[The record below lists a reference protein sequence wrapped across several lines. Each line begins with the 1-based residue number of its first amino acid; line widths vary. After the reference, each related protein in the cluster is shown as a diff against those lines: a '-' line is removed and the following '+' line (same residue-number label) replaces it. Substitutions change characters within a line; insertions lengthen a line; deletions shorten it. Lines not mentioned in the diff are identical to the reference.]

1 MADDENLLDWHD
13 GIDDIDGID
22 GIDAT
27 DDGLDGALRVTDAP
41 GSERSA
47 RLWRAFLR
55 HRRPVLSGALVV
67 AVLALLGVTFA
78 REGAFAPGPALI
90 SAAGV
95 ARATQVSASSP
106 YATLGPAPNGTLIAY
121 HLTTP
126 GVGMMQPAVDANG
139 DLWFGEM
146 RTNRLTR
153 VNHMTGQVT
162 SWTPPSGRNNITKVV
177 IDRAGSVWF
186 VEQLANYIASF
197 DPRTQGF
204 VVYPLSS
211 SDGGALLPQ
220 DLAFDSHGA
229 LWFTTLGAGD
239 GGAIGRLDPSNGAIQ
254 YWPTRDPNARWKVR
268 PFSLA
273 LTPSGEVWFGLL
285 AGGAVGRLDPATGET
300 SYYPLANP
308 RATVFSMA
316 VDARNRIYFTELL
329 DGKLGVINAAARTV
343 SERAIPQTFG
353 SPASLYG
360 VVAGPP
366 GVVWFASAGA
376 NALIRYEP
384 RRNLLTFYQL
394 SEPGSAPFG
403 LALDGQ
409 HRLWYTA
416 NGADANFLGLL
427 TV

>member
-1 MADDENLLDWHD
+1 MADDEDLLDWD
-13 GIDDIDGID
+13 DDDINDIEASD
-22 GIDAT
+22 ET
-27 DDGLDGALRVTDAP
+27 DDGLDGGLRVTDAP
-41 GSERSA
+41 GSERSV

-55 HRRPVLSGALVV
+55 HRRPILSGALVIALV
-67 AVLALLGVTFA
+67 ALLGVAFA
-78 REGAFAPGPALI
+78 REGVFAPRPALF
-90 SAAGV
+90 SAVGV
-95 ARATQVSASSP
+95 AHATQVSASSP
-106 YATLGPAPNGTLIAY
+106 YASLGPAPNGTLTAY

-153 VNHMTGQVT
+153 VNHVTGQVT
-162 SWTPPSGRNNITKVV
+162 SWAPPNGRNNITKVV
-177 IDRAGSVWF
+177 IDRAGSIWF
-186 VEQLANYIASF
+186 VEQLANYIANF
-197 DPRTQGF
+197 DPKTQGF
-204 VVYPLSS
+204 AVYPLAGP
-211 SDGGALLPQ
+211 DGGSLLPQ

-239 GGAIGRLDPSNGAIQ
+239 GGAIGRLDPENGAIQ

-300 SYYPLANP
+300 TYYPLANP

-316 VDARNRIYFTELL
+316 ADARNRIYFTELL
-329 DGKLGVINAAARTV
+329 DGKLGVINAETGAV
-343 SERAIPQTFG
+343 SERTIPQTFG

-360 VVAGPP
+360 VVVGPP

-384 RRNLLTFYQL
+384 RRNLLTFYRL
-394 SEPGSAPFG
+394 NSPGSAPFG

-427 TV
+427 TI

>member
-1 MADDENLLDWHD
+1 MADDEDFLDWD
-13 GIDDIDGID
+13 DDDINDIEASD
-22 GIDAT
+22 ET
-27 DDGLDGALRVTDAP
+27 DDGLRITDAP

-47 RLWRAFLR
+47 RLWGAFLR
-55 HRRPVLSGALVV
+55 YRRPILSGALVV
-67 AVLALLGVTFA
+67 ALVALLVVAFA
-78 REGAFAPGPALI
+78 REGAVAPRPALF
-90 SAAGV
+90 SSVGV
-95 ARATQVSASSP
+95 ARATRVSASSP
-106 YATLGPAPNGTLIAY
+106 YASLGPAPNGTLTAY

-153 VNHMTGQVT
+153 VNHVTGQVT
-162 SWTPPSGRNNITKVV
+162 SWAPPNGRNNITKVV
-177 IDRAGSVWF
+177 IDREGSIWF
-186 VEQLANYIASF
+186 VEQLASYIATF
-197 DPRTQGF
+197 DPKTEGF
-204 VVYPLSS
+204 VVYPLASP
-211 SDGGALLPQ
+211 DGGALLPQ

-239 GGAIGRLDPSNGAIQ
+239 GGAIGRLDPTNGAIQ
-254 YWPTRDPNARWKVR
+254 YWQTRDPNARWKVR

-273 LTPSGEVWFGLL
+273 LTSSGEVWFGLL
-285 AGGAVGRLDPATGET
+285 AGGAVGGLDPATGET
-300 SYYPLANP
+300 TYYPLANP
-308 RATVFSMA
+308 RATVFAMA
-316 VDARNRIYFTELL
+316 ADVRNRIYFTELL
-329 DGKLGVINAAARTV
+329 DGKLGVINAATRTV

-360 VVAGPP
+360 VVVGPP

-384 RRNLLTFYQL
+384 RRNLLTFYRL
-394 SEPGSAPFG
+394 NSPGSAPFG

>member
-1 MADDENLLDWHD
+1 MADDEDLLDWD
-13 GIDDIDGID
+13 DDDIEADA
-22 GIDAT
+22 AT
-27 DDGLDGALRVTDAP
+27 DGCLRVTNAP
-41 GSERSA
+41 GSERSV

-55 HRRPVLSGALVV
+55 HRRPILSGALVV
-67 AVLALLGVTFA
+67 ALVALLGVAFA
-78 REGAFAPGPALI
+78 REGAFAPQPALF
-90 SAAGV
+90 SVAGV
-95 ARATQVSASSP
+95 AHATQVSASSP
-106 YATLGPAPNGTLIAY
+106 YTSLGTAPDGTLTAY

-153 VNHMTGQVT
+153 VNHVTGQVT
-162 SWTPPSGRNNITKVV
+162 SWEPPNGRNNITKVA
-177 IDRAGSVWF
+177 IDREGAVWF
-186 VEQLANYIASF
+186 VEQLANYIANF
-197 DPRTQGF
+197 DPKTEGF
-204 VVYPLSS
+204 VVYPLNGL
-211 SDGGALLPQ
+211 GGALLPQ
-220 DLAFDSHGA
+220 DVAFDSHGA

-239 GGAIGRLDPSNGAIQ
+239 GGAIGRLDPRTAAIQ
-254 YWPTRDPNARWKVR
+254 FWQTRDTHARWKVR

-308 RATVFSMA
+308 RTTVFAMA
-316 VDARNRIYFTELL
+316 ADTRNRIYFTELL

-343 SERAIPQTFG
+343 SEHAIPQTFG

-360 VVAGPP
+360 VVVGPP

-384 RRNLLTFYQL
+384 RRNLLTFYRL
-394 SEPGSAPFG
+394 SSPGSAPFG

-409 HRLWYTA
+409 RRLWYTA
-416 NGADANFLGLL
+416 NGAQANFLGLL
-427 TV
+427 TI